1 MLRKREQIKVM
12 VTKYS
17 LTYVWLCRQLNKLG
31 FELTP
36 AELCLYVTG
45 RRRNANAEG
54 ILDASLLILDLY
66 EKNFEEKEK
75 SPD

>member
-1 MLRKREQIKVM
+1 MLRKREQIKDM

-17 LTYVWLCRQLNKLG
+17 LTYVWLCTQLNKLG

-36 AELCLYVTG
+36 AELCLYVSG

-54 ILDASLLILDLY
+54 VLNASLFVLDSY
-66 EKNFEEKEK
+66 VKNFEEI
-75 SPD
+75 

>member
-17 LTYVWLCRQLNKLG
+17 LTYVWLCNQLNKLG

-36 AELCLYVTG
+36 AELCLYVSG
-45 RRRNANAEG
+45 RRRNANAESILNASLF
-54 ILDASLLILDLY
+54 ILDFY
-66 EKNFEEKEK
+66 VKNFEQKEK